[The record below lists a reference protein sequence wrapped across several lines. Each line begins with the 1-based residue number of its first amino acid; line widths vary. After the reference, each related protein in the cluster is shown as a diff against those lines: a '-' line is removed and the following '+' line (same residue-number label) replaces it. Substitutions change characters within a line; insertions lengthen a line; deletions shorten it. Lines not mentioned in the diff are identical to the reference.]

1 VSDALASLPWVEPGS
16 IKADG
21 KKRQAK
27 FTVADPA
34 KFNMDEVKRA
44 LGDRY
49 SGGVKLL
56 AGPTP
61 GAEKTATTDKPADK

>member
-1 VSDALASLPWVEPGS
+1 MSDALASLPWVEPGS

-27 FTVADPA
+27 FTVTDAK

-49 SGGVKLL
+49 SGGVKMLT
-56 AGPTP
+56 GPTAAP
-61 GAEKTATTDKPADK
+61 EKTNAPAKK

>member
-1 VSDALASLPWVEPGS
+1 VSQALATLPWVESDS

-27 FTVADPA
+27 FTVTDPA
-34 KFNMDEVKRA
+34 KFNLDEVKRA

-49 SGGVKLL
+49 GGGVKLL
-56 AGPTP
+56 AGPT
-61 GAEKTATTDKPADK
+61 GKADATDKDRPAGK

>member
-1 VSDALASLPWVEPGS
+1 MSQALASLPWVEPGS

-27 FTVADPA
+27 FTVTDPA

-49 SGGVKLL
+49 GGGVKLL
-56 AGPTP
+56 AGPAAA
-61 GAEKTATTDKPADK
+61 AEKADKPADK

>member
-1 VSDALASLPWVEPGS
+1 MSDALASLPWVEPSS

-21 KKRQAK
+21 RKRQAK
-27 FTVADPA
+27 FTVSDPA

-49 SGGVKLL
+49 GDGVKLL
-56 AGPTP
+56 AGPTAKEEKTSKP
-61 GAEKTATTDKPADK
+61 AEK

>member
-1 VSDALASLPWVEPGS
+1 VSSALTSLPWVESDS

-27 FTVADPA
+27 FTVTDPA

-49 SGGVKLL
+49 GGGVKVL

-61 GAEKTATTDKPADK
+61 VAEKAGKPAEK